1 VQRRRWLP
9 TVVTQ
14 SLQWLIHQ
22 TLLKRVLAGEI
33 DLAESSRPPAPL
45 KLFQRFSRLHV
56 IPAYV
61 MAIGVLPEHAP
72 SFARRPSAAS
82 PTRPGG

>member
-1 VQRRRWLP
+1 
-9 TVVTQ
+9 
-14 SLQWLIHQ
+14 
-22 TLLKRVLAGEI
+22 VLAGEI
-33 DLAESSRPPAPL
+33 DLGDSSTLPAPL
-45 KLFQRFSRLHV
+45 RLFQRFSRLHV

-72 SFARRPSAAS
+72 SFARRPSTAS